1 MLLADTDFWVGV
13 STGVFLLLVL
23 YYGLRPVLRGLDSR
37 SDRIRKQIEEAE
49 QIRDEAQH
57 QLAEYK
63 RKQRESQREAEEII
77 EHAKT
82 QARRMRERAEQDLEA
97 QIKRRETLTLEKI
110 EQAEQKA
117 LQEVRDR
124 AVDVALAATERVLR
138 DNMTEKASGELIDK
152 AIEDV
157 SKRLN

>member
-13 STGVFLLLVL
+13 SVAVFLGLAV
-23 YYGLRPVLRGLDSR
+23 YVGLRPVLRGLDSR
-37 SDRIRKQIEEAE
+37 AERIRRQIEEAE
-49 QIRDEAQH
+49 QLRDEAQH

-63 RKQRESQREAEEII
+63 RKQRESQREAEEIV

-97 QIKRRETLTLEKI
+97 QLKRREALTIEKI

-117 LQEVRDR
+117 LQEVRER
-124 AVDVALAATERVLR
+124 AVDVAVAATERILR
-138 DNMTEKASGELIDK
+138 EHLSDKKSDDLIDQ
-152 AIEDV
+152 AIQDV
-157 SKRLN
+157 SKRLH